1 MKFSNRFELIHL
13 LGGKCSNC
21 PQENMSELE
30 VDHIYND
37 GDLDR
42 ASFNNVYKKWL
53 GMPELA
59 KKRLQVLCKSCHDE
73 KDWQVRQKEHDKF
86 MSEIVRKDTPNPNRP
101 KYELTRKSI
110 DGTIYVVHR
119 ETEVIPF
126 KLRCTCEASNFSI
139 YAIKETS
146 TTYLFC
152 NSCEFTRVISISNQ
166 SKMIERFETA

>member
-13 LGGKCSNC
+13 LGGKCSRC

-42 ASFNNVYKKWL
+42 ANFNNVYKKWL

-59 KKRLQVLCKSCHDE
+59 KKRLQVLCKECHDA
-73 KDWQVRQKEHDKF
+73 KDWEVRQKEHEELTSHFLHK
-86 MSEIVRKDTPNPNRP
+86 ETPNIDKP
-101 KYELTRKSI
+101 KYELTRKI
-110 DGTIYVVHR
+110 IGENNYIVHR
-119 ETEVIPF
+119 QTETIPY
-126 KLRCTCEASNFSI
+126 KLRCKCEASNFSI
-139 YAIKETS
+139 FGLQEPK

-152 NSCEFTRVISISNQ
+152 NSCEFTRVIHITGEGELV
-166 SKMIERFETA
+166 ERFETA